1 MEFLNNIKISVK
13 LPVFI
18 VIFLVLACSAVGIS
32 AFMDAKDTVYKEA
45 ENNLEAILVSRKSE
59 LNGYMNS
66 IGEDLVLTAKNPNTL
81 QALRSFEKGWQK
93 IGDNPT
99 DTLQRLYITE
109 NPQETGQK
117 DKYDDANDG
126 SEYSRAHAKF
136 HPWFHNLQQARD
148 YYDVFLFDLKGN
160 VVYTVFKERDF
171 ATNMNTGP
179 WKDTDL
185 ANVFHASM
193 KSGKPGYIS
202 FFDFKPYAPSYNVP
216 ASFIS
221 TPITDKNGKLVG
233 VLAFQ
238 MPISR
243 LNDIMQKHAGM
254 GKSGESY
261 IVGEDGLMR
270 SDSRFSK
277 ESTILKTKI
286 TGETTNLALDG
297 KTGVE
302 TILDY
307 RGIPV
312 ISAYTDFLFHGN
324 KWAILAEIDVAEVN
338 NPIASLR
345 NTMLLV
351 GLAIIALFSL
361 AAIFFAKTL
370 VRPIGNMVTAMGK
383 LSEGDTSIDVPGI
396 DRKDEIGEMAS
407 SVNIFKVNAIER
419 TRLEKEAEETRLALE
434 KADKL
439 RQEEEK
445 LAAQKKLEEDK
456 QREEDEQKRRL
467 ADRLEMAKRFE
478 DRVGSVLDTVSSAAT
493 ELNSTSESM
502 SQSANS
508 MKTESM
514 SAASAAA
521 QAGENVQL
529 VASAS
534 EEMTASVQEMSHQ
547 ITNSSKASA
556 NALASVDNASARVS
570 HMADSSDKI
579 NEIILLINDI
589 AEQTNLLALNAT
601 IEAARA
607 GDAGK
612 GFAVV
617 ASEVKNLASQTASAT
632 DEIRTQINEMQQAT
646 GDTVTAVQEISV
658 TIGELDQ
665 ISSTIAASME
675 QQASAMQEI
684 SMNSIEASQ
693 GTEAAGANVQ
703 AVSELAEETGNAAN
717 DVLNASNEL
726 SGQAATLKV
735 AVDEF
740 LSEIKAG

>member
-18 VIFLVLACSAVGIS
+18 VIFLVLACSAIGIS
-32 AFMDAKDTVYKEA
+32 AFIDANDAVFKDA

-59 LNGYMNS
+59 LSGYMNS
-66 IGEDLVLTAKNPNTL
+66 IEEDLVLTAKNPNTL
-81 QALRSFEKGWQK
+81 QALHSFEEGWQD

-99 DTLQRLYITE
+99 QKLQQLYITE

-117 DKYDDANDG
+117 DKYNDAHDG
-126 SEYSRAHAKF
+126 SEYSQAHAKF
-136 HPWFHNLQQARD
+136 HPWFHNLQQARE

-160 VVYTVFKERDF
+160 VVYTVFKELDY
-171 ATNMNTGP
+171 ATNMNTGK
-179 WKDTDL
+179 WRDTDL
-185 ANVFHASM
+185 ANVFRASLNAG
-193 KSGKPGYIS
+193 KSGYIS
-202 FFDFKPYAPSYNVP
+202 FFDFKPYAPSFDVP

-221 TPITDKNGKLVG
+221 TPIMDKNGQIAG

-243 LNDIMQKHAGM
+243 INAIMQKHAGM
-254 GKSGESY
+254 GESGESY
-261 IVGEDGLMR
+261 IVGNDQLMR

-286 TGETTNLALDG
+286 TGKTTDLALNG

-312 ISAYTDFLFHGN
+312 ISAYTDLLFHGN
-324 KWAILAEIDVAEVN
+324 KWAILAEIDVSEVN
-338 NPIASLR
+338 DSIASLR
-345 NTMLLV
+345 NGMLLV
-351 GLAIIALFSL
+351 GLTIIALFSL
-361 AAIFFAKTL
+361 GAVFFAKTL
-370 VRPIGNMVTAMGK
+370 VRPISNMVAAMGK
-383 LSEGDTSIDVPGI
+383 LSEGDTSIDVPGL

-419 TRLEKEAEETRLALE
+419 MRLEKEAEETRLAQE
-434 KADKL
+434 EADKR
-439 RQEEEK
+439 RQKEESM
-445 LAAQKKLEEDK
+445 AAQRKLEEEK
-456 QREEDEQKRRL
+456 QREEEEQRRRL
-467 ADRLEMAKRFE
+467 ADRLEMAQRFE
-478 DRVGSVLDTVSSAAT
+478 ERVGGVLDTVSSAAT
-493 ELNSTSESM
+493 ELNATSESM
-502 SQSANS
+502 SNAANS

-514 SAASAAA
+514 SAASATT
-521 QAGENVQL
+521 QAGQNVQL
-529 VASAS
+529 VASAA
-534 EEMTASVQEMSHQ
+534 EEMTASVREMSHQ

-556 NALASVDNASARVS
+556 NALASVDNASKRVT

-607 GDAGK
+607 GEAGK

-632 DEIRTQINEMQQAT
+632 EEIRKQINEMQQAT

-693 GTEAAGANVQ
+693 GTENAGVNVQ
-703 AVSELAEETGNAAN
+703 TVSELAEETGNAAS